1 MTTLTN
7 VTRGPFDGKAV
18 LTGAGKSQVG
28 RRLGRTGLDLTVEA
42 VLRAI
47 EHAGLAVDD
56 VDGIASYPGPGV
68 PDLGFSGASVHDVR
82 NALGLRS
89 RWYMSGLET
98 AGQIGPAIEA
108 CMAVTLGL
116 ANHVVVFRSV
126 WESTAAEQAG
136 GGRASVLFTGGKL
149 PPQLEWVAPFG
160 ALSAANWLAMPAQRY
175 MHDFGLTREQLGW
188 IALNARRNAG
198 LNPDAVY
205 RQPMTMDDYLG
216 ARMISEPL
224 CLYDCDAPCDGAT
237 AVIISR
243 RDAASGL
250 PHHPL
255 TVESVGPGMFE
266 RATWDQRSDL
276 TTMAAHDSAATL
288 WQNTALTP
296 ADVDMAQIYD
306 GFSFLTV
313 MWLEALGFCEH
324 GKVGEFIEGGER
336 IALDGSLPINTSGG
350 QLSGGRLHGMGFLHE
365 ACVQMWGEGGDRQ
378 VPQTPEV
385 VAVGVG
391 GGPVAGSMLL
401 SSR

>member
-1 MTTLTN
+1 MSG
-7 VTRGPFDGKAV
+7 GPFGGKAV

-28 RRLGRTGLDLTVEA
+28 RRLGRTGLDLTLEA

-47 EHAGLAVDD
+47 GDAGLDVDD

-68 PDLGFSGASVHDVR
+68 PVAGMSGAGIHDVR

-89 RWYMSGLET
+89 RWYMSGQET

-108 CMAVTLGL
+108 CMAVSLGL

-126 WESTAAEQAG
+126 WESTAAQQAG
-136 GGRASVLFTGGKL
+136 GGRASVLFGDGKL
-149 PPQLEWVAPFG
+149 PAYLEWVAPFG
-160 ALSAANWLAMPAQRY
+160 ALSAANWLAMPTQRY
-175 MHDFGLTREQLGW
+175 MHDYGLTRQQLGA
-188 IALNARRNAG
+188 IAITARRNAG
-198 LNPDAVY
+198 RNPDAIY
-205 RQPMTMDDYLG
+205 REPITMDDYLG

-224 CLYDCDAPCDGAT
+224 CLYDCDVPCDGAT
-237 AVIISR
+237 AVIVSR
-243 RDAASGL
+243 RDAAKGL
-250 PHHPL
+250 PRHPL

-276 TTMAAHDSAATL
+276 TTMAAHDSAETL
-288 WQNTALTP
+288 WQNTTLTP
-296 ADVDMAQIYD
+296 GDVDMAQIYD

-313 MWLEALGFCEH
+313 MWLEALGFCEK
-324 GKVGEFIEGGER
+324 GKVGAFIEDGDR
-336 IALDGSLPINTSGG
+336 IALHGDLPINTSGG

-378 VPQTPEV
+378 APKTPEV

>member
-1 MTTLTN
+1 M
-7 VTRGPFDGKAV
+7 RGGPFDGKAV

-28 RRLGRTGLDLTVEA
+28 RRLGRTGLDLTLEA

-47 EHAGLAVDD
+47 ADAGLDVDD
-56 VDGIASYPGPGV
+56 IDGIASYPGPGV
-68 PDLGFSGASVHDVR
+68 PDPGFSGAGIQDVR

-89 RWYMSGLET
+89 RWYMSSLET
-98 AGQIGPAIEA
+98 AGQVGPAIEA

-126 WESTAAEQAG
+126 WESTAAQQGG
-136 GGRASVLFTGGKL
+136 GGRASVLFGGGKL
-149 PPQLEWVAPFG
+149 PPHLEWVAPFG
-160 ALSAANWLAMPAQRY
+160 ALSAANWLAMPTQRY
-175 MHDFGLTREQLGW
+175 MHDYGMTREQLGA
-188 IALNARRNAG
+188 IAINARRNAG
-198 LNPDAVY
+198 LNPDAIY
-205 RQPMTMDDYLG
+205 REPMTMDDYIG

-224 CLYDCDAPCDGAT
+224 CLYDCDIPCDGAT

-243 RDAASGL
+243 RDAANGL
-250 PHHPL
+250 PRHPL

-266 RATWDQRSDL
+266 RATWDQRCDL
-276 TTMAAHDSAATL
+276 TTMAAHDSSETL
-288 WQNTALTP
+288 WQNTTLTP
-296 ADVDMAQIYD
+296 DDVDMAQIYD

-313 MWLEALGFCEH
+313 MWLEALGLCEK

-336 IALDGSLPINTSGG
+336 IALDGELPINTSGG

-365 ACVQMWGEGGDRQ
+365 ACVQMWGEAGDRQ
-378 VPQTPEV
+378 APATPEV
-385 VAVGVG
+385 VVVGVG

>member
-1 MTTLTN
+1 MSG
-7 VTRGPFDGKAV
+7 GPFDGKAV

-28 RRLGRTGLDLTVEA
+28 RRLGRAGLDLTLEA

-47 EHAGLAVDD
+47 ADAGLDVDD

-68 PDLGFSGASVHDVR
+68 PVAGMSGAGIHDVR

-89 RWYMSGLET
+89 RWYMSGQET

-126 WESTAAEQAG
+126 WESTAAQQAG
-136 GGRASVLFTGGKL
+136 GGRASVLFGSGKL
-149 PPQLEWVAPFG
+149 PAYLEWVAPFG

-175 MHDFGLTREQLGW
+175 MHDYGMTREQLGA
-188 IALNARRNAG
+188 IAITARRNAG

-205 RQPMTMDDYLG
+205 REPITMDDYLG

-237 AVIISR
+237 AVVVSR
-243 RDAASGL
+243 RDAAKGL
-250 PHHPL
+250 PRHPL

-266 RATWDQRSDL
+266 RATWDQRFDL
-276 TTMAAHDSAATL
+276 TTMAAHDSAELL
-288 WQNTALTP
+288 WQNTKLRP
-296 ADVDMAQIYD
+296 DDVDMAQLYD

-313 MWLEALGFCEH
+313 MWLEALGFCEK
-324 GKVGEFIEGGER
+324 GKVGDFIEGGER
-336 IALDGSLPINTSGG
+336 IALDGDLPINTSGG

-378 VPQTPEV
+378 APKTPEV